1 MGPDLEATLGLPSQ
15 TIEFEA
21 NAQRYAGARRCF
33 YQAGFLTIWEAQ
45 SQAATAVLIGLVAFA
60 PLAVTLSVMFTW
72 ALIATLV
79 YNHARLRG
87 LPDVFDSSL
96 GWPTAWSSRWP
107 GWLVAAAVA
116 VVKVWLAGVQPF
128 LYTKACSRLL
138 AGPVHPDWK
147 RRVGR
152 GVVVTVGL
160 VLFGVTA
167 AHHLLRRAEIPDHLV
182 LRLCC
187 VGSFLN
193 VTYRVTFSALII
205 GALTRLP
212 AAFA

>member
-1 MGPDLEATLGLPSQ
+1 MLTDFETTLGLPSQ
-15 TIEFEA
+15 AIELEA
-21 NAQRYAGARRCF
+21 NAQHYASARRCL
-33 YQAGFLTIWEAQ
+33 YQAGFLTVWEAQ

-72 ALIATLV
+72 ALIAALV
-79 YNHARLRG
+79 YNYARLRG

-96 GWPTAWSSRWP
+96 VRPPAGPRRWSAWT
-107 GWLVAAAVA
+107 VAASVA
-116 VVKVWLAGVQPF
+116 IMKVWLAGVQPF
-128 LYTKACSRLL
+128 LYARAFSSLL
-138 AGPVHPDWK
+138 AGSVQQDWRK
-147 RRVGR
+147 GVGR
-152 GVVVTVGL
+152 GVVLTLGL

-167 AHHLLRRAEIPDHLV
+167 AHHLLRRANLSDHVV

-205 GALTRLP
+205 GALTRLQ
-212 AAFA
+212 AALM